1 MVAKMLKYKVVT
13 FFIFFVFLYSC
24 SKDQEKVVLVKE
36 KNQKQ
41 EMISNYEEGM
51 NLIEIGDYFSASKKF
66 LEAEILLPQS
76 QWASKSVLM
85 ASYSYYMQSYYS
97 LAIENLKRYLDT
109 YPNDKNKAYAH
120 YLLAMCYYETIEGE
134 KKDLAPLILSKNE
147 LNFII
152 ENYPET
158 DYAYDAR
165 FKIDLINDILAAKEV
180 YIGRHYIKKKKWIPA
195 LNRFKNVLQD
205 YETTVYVEEAI
216 HRLVEIYY
224 ILGMENESLKYASLL
239 GYNYNSSEWY
249 KQSYKILN
257 KKSFSLNFFIK
268 IHALGLLSLS
278 SMSKNTVY
286 LV

>member
-1 MVAKMLKYKVVT
+1 MLKYKIT
-13 FFIFFVFLYSC
+13 IFFIFFIFLYSC
-24 SKDQEKVVLVKE
+24 SKNQEKVILVKE

-51 NLIEIGDYFSASKKF
+51 NAIEIGDYFLASKKF
-66 LEAEILLPQS
+66 LEAEILFPQS

-85 ASYSYYMQSYYS
+85 ASYSYYLQDYYS
-97 LAIENLKRYLDT
+97 LAIENLKRYFKL

-152 ENYPET
+152 ENYPES

-180 YIGRHYIKKKKWIPA
+180 YLGRHYIKKKKWIPA
-195 LNRFKNVLQD
+195 LNRFKNVLEE
-205 YETTVYVEEAI
+205 YETTIHVEEAL
-216 HRLVEIYY
+216 HRLVEIYHF
-224 ILGMENESLKYASLL
+224 LGMEDESLKYASLL

-249 KQSYKILN
+249 EETYKIFN
-257 KKSFSLNFFIK
+257 KKYEKPIPKNKKENSKILTRIKSLF
-268 IHALGLLSLS
+268 
-278 SMSKNTVY
+278 
-286 LV
+286 

>member
-1 MVAKMLKYKVVT
+1 MLKYKVVT

-134 KKDLAPLILSKNE
+134 KRDLAPLILSKNE

-249 KQSYKILN
+249 EETYKIFN
-257 KKSFSLNFFIK
+257 KKYEKPILKNKNENSKILGKIKSLF
-268 IHALGLLSLS
+268 
-278 SMSKNTVY
+278 
-286 LV
+286 

>member
-1 MVAKMLKYKVVT
+1 MYKLKIV
-13 FFIFFVFLYSC
+13 FIIFSLIFSYSC

-134 KKDLAPLILSKNE
+134 KRDLAPLILSKNE

-249 KQSYKILN
+249 EETYKIFN
-257 KKSFSLNFFIK
+257 KKYEKPILKNKNENSKILGKIKSLF
-268 IHALGLLSLS
+268 
-278 SMSKNTVY
+278 
-286 LV
+286 